1 MNYSLAGRKR
11 VVRWITETC
20 RASVSNKTAM
30 SNGAVH
36 GSEARHVAPLE
47 TMNTNNSKRARD
59 GIPMPLWLQ
68 GAFEAAQMFVISA
81 LVVAIPLTATWFTG
95 GFAEKDASIVARLAG
110 HIWLL
115 GHGVPLNVTVGSGPS
130 SASLQMGTLSLLPIG
145 LALIPFLLSWRAGRR
160 LARASYTDQLW
171 QPLLSAVAV
180 YAAAGLAT
188 GFVCS
193 IPSISAP
200 LLASTLIPVIP
211 AGVGLII
218 GSRLEAGSWS
228 RLIGMNAA
236 DWIAKTSQDQRWAGS
251 YVWTVLRSGF
261 IALMSALSLSAL
273 LLAVNLAGR
282 WSDIAAVYQALRPG
296 AVGGATLT
304 LAQMAFMPNL
314 AIWSLAWAGGAGF
327 DLGVG
332 STVSP
337 LGTAVAP
344 VPPIPLL
351 AALPTGAM
359 TWGFAALLIPVI
371 AGLLAGWWF
380 VRAGENH
387 FDEWLSL
394 KVRQRW
400 LSLPGSTLFLGT
412 VIGVSAMAMSWV
424 LFWLSQGSLGIGR
437 LTHLGPDP
445 LTAALWIGAEVAL
458 GVMLGSLLA
467 PWLEGEHNGLPL
479 MRRNEEVAE

>member
-1 MNYSLAGRKR
+1 MNMKAAKR
-11 VVRWITETC
+11 Q
-20 RASVSNKTAM
+20 S
-30 SNGAVH
+30 
-36 GSEARHVAPLE
+36 
-47 TMNTNNSKRARD
+47 D

-81 LVVAIPLTATWFTG
+81 LIVAVPLAATWFAG
-95 GFAEKDASIVARLAG
+95 GFAEKDPSVVARLAG
-110 HIWLL
+110 QIWLL
-115 GHGVPLNVTVGSGPS
+115 GHGVPLSVTVASGPS
-130 SASLQMGTLSLLPIG
+130 SATVESGTFSLLPLG
-145 LALIPFLLSWRAGRR
+145 LLLIPFFLSWRAGRR

-193 IPSISAP
+193 TPGIDAP
-200 LLASTLIPVIP
+200 LLGSMLIPIIP
-211 AGVGLII
+211 AAAGLII

-228 RLIGMNAA
+228 RLIGMSAA

-251 YVWTVLRSGF
+251 YAWTVLRSGF
-261 IALMSALSLSAL
+261 VAVMAAVSLSAL
-273 LLAVNLAGR
+273 LLAVNLAAR
-282 WSDIAAVYQALRPG
+282 WGDIIGVYQALRPG
-296 AVGGATLT
+296 AMGGAALT
-304 LAQMAFMPNL
+304 LSQLAFLPNL
-314 AIWSLAWAGGAGF
+314 AIWSLAWAGGDGF
-327 DLGVG
+327 NLGVG

-344 VPPIPLL
+344 VPPIPVL
-351 AALPTGAM
+351 AALPAGTM
-359 TWGFAALLIPVI
+359 TWGFAALLIPVV

-400 LSLPGSTLFLGT
+400 LSLPGSTLFLGAVT
-412 VIGVSAMAMSWV
+412 GIVAAAITWV

-437 LTHLGPDP
+437 FTQLGPDP
-445 LTAALWIGAEVAL
+445 TTAALWVGAEVGI
-458 GVMLGSLLA
+458 GVVLGSLLA
-467 PWLEGEHNGLPL
+467 PWLEGERDGLPL
-479 MRRNEEVAE
+479 LRRNEEAAE